1 MTMQPLLQLSNVYV
15 EYNRFRALCG
25 IDLACGEK
33 QIIALL
39 GPNGAGK
46 STILKAA
53 FGLLP
58 ISQGTV
64 QWQGETVKPAPP
76 DMVQSG
82 LSFTPQGKSVF
93 PTLSVKENLETAV
106 HFIRDRKDIQN
117 RLDEV
122 VSLFPA
128 LEGKW
133 NAEAGTLSGGQQQMV
148 VLARGLMTR
157 PRLLLLD
164 EPSLGLAPKL
174 VKEVF
179 LKVKEIN
186 QRLGTAFVIVEH
198 NLKSLLDIVDHAYV
212 LRQGKVVSSGP
223 PSDAALRETIQN
235 IFKL

>member
-1 MTMQPLLQLSNVYV
+1 M
-15 EYNRFRALCG
+15 
-25 IDLACGEK
+25 
-33 QIIALL
+33 
-39 GPNGAGK
+39 
-46 STILKAA
+46 
-53 FGLLP
+53 
-58 ISQGTV
+58 
-64 QWQGETVKPAPP
+64 
-76 DMVQSG
+76 
-82 LSFTPQGKSVF
+82 
-93 PTLSVKENLETAV
+93 
-106 HFIRDRKDIQN
+106 
-117 RLDEV
+117 
-122 VSLFPA
+122 
-128 LEGKW
+128 
-133 NAEAGTLSGGQQQMV
+133 
-148 VLARGLMTR
+148 